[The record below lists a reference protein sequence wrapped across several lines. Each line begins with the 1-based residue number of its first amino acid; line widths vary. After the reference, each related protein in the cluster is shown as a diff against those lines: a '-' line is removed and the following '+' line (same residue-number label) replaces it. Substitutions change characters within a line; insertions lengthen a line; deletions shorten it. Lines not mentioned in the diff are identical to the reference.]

1 MTGAGAHTVVRVRP
15 APYGYSGACTRLA
28 RGLFRVRM
36 RLARGLSRVP
46 YAPGAVHGLCGVR
59 MRPLSDLHGLCGV
72 RMRPPSDLHGL
83 CGVRTRPPPGLPSLC
98 GVPTHP
104 APPPYGFSDT

>member
-15 APYGYSGACTRLA
+15 APYGYSGACTRVA
-28 RGLFRVRM
+28 RGLFRVRT

-59 MRPLSDLHGLCGV
+59 MRP
-72 RMRPPSDLHGL
+72 PSDLHGL
-83 CGVRTRPPPGLPSLC
+83 CGVHTCSPPGLYGLC
-98 GVPTHP
+98 GVPAHP
-104 APPPYGFSDT
+104 GTAPYGFSDT